1 MTPTLER
8 AALVTLLKTA
18 TKPWHVY
25 AGEIEAGISALAVL
39 EEERGL
45 LARYELDEAA
55 AEIAA
60 WERSGVKLLTVLDPD
75 YPENL
80 RTVYDRPP
88 LIFVTGSLRHRD
100 ARSVAVVGTRAASPD
115 GLARARQIAEH
126 LVSNGYTVISGLAAG
141 IDTHAHTTALRRGGR
156 TLAVIGT
163 GLRRCYPPENR
174 ALQRRIAQNS
184 DGAVVSQFW
193 PDSPPTATSFLRRNA
208 TMSGLALGTVVVEAS
223 HTSGA
228 RAQARLALE
237 HGRPVFLSEPLLLQD
252 WAREFADRPGAHVVH
267 GPGEIT
273 AAIERLNSVGALV
286 P

>member
-1 MTPTLER
+1 
-8 AALVTLLKTA
+8 
-18 TKPWHVY
+18 
-25 AGEIEAGISALAVL
+25 
-39 EEERGL
+39 
-45 LARYELDEAA
+45 
-55 AEIAA
+55 
-60 WERSGVKLLTVLDPD
+60 
-75 YPENL
+75 
-80 RTVYDRPP
+80 
-88 LIFVTGSLRHRD
+88 
-100 ARSVAVVGTRAASPD
+100 VVGTRAASPD
-115 GLARARQIAEH
+115 GLARARQITEH
-126 LVSNGYTVISGLAAG
+126 LVSTGYTVISGLASG

-237 HGRPVFLSEPLLLQD
+237 HGRPVFLPEPLLLQD
-252 WAREFADRPGAHVVH
+252 WAREFADRPGAHIVH

>member
-18 TKPWHVY
+18 TRPWHVY
-25 AGEIEAGISALAVL
+25 ADAIEARASALAVL

-45 LARYELDEAA
+45 LAHDGLDDAA

-60 WERSGVKLLTVLDPD
+60 WQRSGITLLTVLDPE

-88 LIFVTGSLRHRD
+88 LIFVAGSLRPTD
-100 ARSVAVVGTRAASPD
+100 ARSVAVVGTRAASPE
-115 GLARARQIAEH
+115 GLARARRLTEH
-126 LVSNGYTVISGLAAG
+126 LVSNGFTVISGLAAG
-141 IDTHAHTTALRRGGR
+141 IDTQAHMTALRCCGR
-156 TLAVIGT
+156 TAAVLGT
-163 GLRRCYPPENR
+163 GLRRSYPPGN
-174 ALQRRIAQNS
+174 ANLQRRIAR

-208 TMSGLALGTVVVEAS
+208 TMSGLATGTVVVEAS

-228 RAQARLALE
+228 RAQARLAVQ
-237 HGRPVFLSEPLLLQD
+237 HGRPVFLPESLLEQP
-252 WAREFADRPGAHVVH
+252 WAREFADRPGAHVVRA
-267 GPGEIT
+267 PEEIIAT
-273 AAIERLNSVGALV
+273 IERLNSPGALV